1 MTDGHDGMGHAPRG
15 GDAALAGR
23 VALVTGA
30 SGGIGQ
36 AIVAQLAAAGARV
49 VAAYGRNRAAVEDLL
64 ARVNAA
70 GAEAVAAQGDLST
83 AAGAAAVVKTA
94 TEHFG
99 GLDILVNNAGI
110 TKDGLVI
117 RMKESDW
124 DAVLDT
130 NLKSAFLCVQAAS
143 RALLRSPCGRIVNI
157 TSVAGIMGNAGQ
169 ANYASAKAGMIG
181 LTKTLAREF
190 AGRRVTVNAVAPG
203 FVETDMTAGFGA
215 DLRERLLGQI
225 PLGRFGEPADVAAI
239 VRFLASDAGA
249 YITGQVVQVDG
260 GLAM

>member
-1 MTDGHDGMGHAPRG
+1 MTYD
-15 GDAALAGR
+15 LSGR
-23 VALVTGA
+23 VAVVTGA
-30 SGGIGQ
+30 TGGIGQ
-36 AIVAQLAAAGARV
+36 AIVEQFAYAGARV
-49 VAAYGRNRAAVEDLL
+49 VVAYGKNRAAAEDLL
-64 ARVNAA
+64 DRMNAA
-70 GAEAVAAQGDLST
+70 GGDAVLAQGDLST
-83 AAGAAAVVKTA
+83 ASGATAVVKAA

-124 DAVLDT
+124 DVVLDT
-130 NLKSAFLCVQAAS
+130 NLKSVFLCVQAAS
-143 RALLRSPCGRIVNI
+143 RALLRSACGRIVNI

-190 AGRRVTVNAVAPG
+190 AGRKVTVNAVAPG
-203 FVETDMTAGFGA
+203 FIETEMTAGFGA
-215 DLRERLLGQI
+215 DLRDRLREQI

>member
-1 MTDGHDGMGHAPRG
+1 MTDGHGGMERAARG
-15 GDAALAGR
+15 GEAALAGR
-23 VALVTGA
+23 IALVTGA

-36 AIVAQLAAAGARV
+36 AIVEQLAAAGARV
-49 VAAYGRNRAAVEDLL
+49 VAAYGKDGEAAADLL
-64 ARVNAA
+64 ARVRAA
-70 GAEAVAAQGDLST
+70 GGEAVPAQGDLSA

-143 RALLRSPCGRIVNI
+143 RALLRSACGRIVNI

-190 AGRRVTVNAVAPG
+190 ASRRVTVNAVAPG
-203 FVETDMTAGFGA
+203 FIGA
-215 DLRERLLGQI
+215 ELRERLIQQI
-225 PLGRFGEPADVAAI
+225 PLGRFGRPADVAAI
-239 VRFLASDAGA
+239 VRFLAGDAGA